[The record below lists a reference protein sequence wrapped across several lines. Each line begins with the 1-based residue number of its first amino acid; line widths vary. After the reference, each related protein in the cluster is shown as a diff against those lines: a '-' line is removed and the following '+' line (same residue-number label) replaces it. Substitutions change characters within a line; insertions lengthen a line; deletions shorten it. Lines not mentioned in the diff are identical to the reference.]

1 MFVNAFAMTVQG
13 GQTITLAVAGDW
25 SIRHGLPSLT
35 AIRQLFAPTSAVQ
48 QITIEAADLGKWDS
62 ALLAFLSS
70 VEMLCRDHGAQLNLE
85 ALPQGVRSLIRLAA
99 AVPGRTGNPEEG
111 RRPAFVARLGEAALR
126 RGRAASRMVTFIG
139 ESAIGLVL
147 LLRGRARY
155 RRTDLFLTIQEC
167 GAQAF
172 PIVSVISLLVGMI
185 FAFVGAVQL
194 KQFGADIYDAN
205 LVAVAMAREMAAV
218 MTGIVLAGRTGAAFA
233 AQIGA
238 MQGNEEVDA
247 LSTLGISPIEFLVL
261 PRMLALTLMTPL
273 LCLYATAM
281 GILGGFIVAIN
292 ILDVTPTAYLLRTQ
306 EAITFGDISIGLVKA
321 AVFGALVAVTGC
333 LRGIDSGRNAAA
345 VGAAATSAVVSGI
358 LAIII
363 ADAIFAVVLNVMGL

>member
-1 MFVNAFAMTVQG
+1 VNAFAMTVRP
-13 GQTITLAVAGDW
+13 GQMITLAVAGDW
-25 SIRHGLPSLT
+25 SIHHGLPSLGT
-35 AIRQLFAPTSAVQ
+35 VRQLFGPTPQVR
-48 QITIEAADLGKWDS
+48 QITIDAAHLGNWDS

-70 VEMLCRDHGAQLNLE
+70 VESLCREHGAEMNLE
-85 ALPQGVRSLIRLAA
+85 ALPQGVRSLIQLAT
-99 AVPGRTGNPEEG
+99 AVPGRTGG
-111 RRPAFVARLGEAALR
+111 PAKNVHSFFVTRIGEATLR
-126 RGRAASRMVTFIG
+126 KARAVSRLVTFLG
-139 ESAIGLVL
+139 ESAIAL
-147 LLRGRARY
+147 LLLLKGRARY
-155 RRTDLFLTIQEC
+155 RPADLFLTIQEC

-172 PIVSVISLLVGMI
+172 PIVSIISLLVGMI

-238 MQGNEEVDA
+238 MKGNEEIDA

-273 LCLYATAM
+273 LCIYANAM

-292 ILDVTPTAYLLRTQ
+292 ILDVTPTAYLVQTLAAATLSDF
-306 EAITFGDISIGLVKA
+306 TIGIVKA

-363 ADAIFAVVLNVMGL
+363 ADAIFAVVLNVMGF

>member
-1 MFVNAFAMTVQG
+1 VNAFAMTAQP
-13 GQTITLAVAGDW
+13 GQMVTLAVAGDW
-25 SIRHGLPSLT
+25 SIHHGLPPLG
-35 AIRQLFAPTSAVQ
+35 AVRQLFGPTPQVR
-48 QITIEAADLGKWDS
+48 QITIDATRLGNWDS

-70 VEMLCRDHGAQLNLE
+70 VESLCREHGAEMNLE
-85 ALPQGVRSLIRLAA
+85 ALPRGVRSLIQQAT
-99 AVPGRTGNPEEG
+99 AVPGRKGG
-111 RRPAFVARLGEAALR
+111 PAKNAHSSFVTRIGEATLREARAVSRLVTFLGESSIA
-126 RGRAASRMVTFIG
+126 
-139 ESAIGLVL
+139 
-147 LLRGRARY
+147 LLRLLQGRARY

-172 PIVSVISLLVGMI
+172 PIVSIISLLVGMI

-218 MTGIVLAGRTGAAFA
+218 MTGVVLAGRTGAAFA

-238 MQGNEEVDA
+238 MQGNEEIDP

-273 LCLYATAM
+273 LCIYANAM
-281 GILGGFIVAIN
+281 GILGSFIVAIN
-292 ILDVTPTAYLLRTQ
+292 ILDVTSMAYLVQTQ
-306 EAITFGDISIGLVKA
+306 AAATRNDFTVGIVKA

-345 VGAAATSAVVSGI
+345 VGAAATSAVVSRI

-363 ADAIFAVVLNVMGL
+363 ADAIFAVVLNVMGF